1 MNSRCYALSMS
12 LMCKDPMSLSD
23 ASPAGEQPLGSAFL
37 TLLHGY
43 GVEVVFGMPGVH
55 NLELYRGLAESG
67 ITHVLVRHEQA
78 AGFMADG
85 YARASGKPGVAF
97 TISGPGVTNAATAL
111 GQAYSDSVPVLLVSS
126 ALYRHQI
133 GIERGKVH
141 EMPDQLGAVA
151 QFCKVSGLAQSPAQA
166 EDFVHRAF
174 CAFASGR
181 PRPAH
186 VSLPQ
191 DILELETTAFGPARA
206 LPSRPVPPRAAIAHA
221 VALLA
226 KAQRPALI
234 VGGGGCDAG
243 EALRSIAEKCG
254 AAVITTIAGKGVMD
268 DSHALCLGST
278 LQRPCVQEYLE
289 RCDLVF
295 AIGTELAEPDLYITA
310 DAETETNGVVQ
321 QPDRLELSGKVIRLD
336 IDPAMTV
343 RDFAPALALTGDANA
358 TLQLIDADLPGPD
371 KAHRQLE
378 TISRLKELAYR
389 PATRREAAHQIVLDT
404 IREALPDDGIMAGD
418 MTQLAYTGCVLF
430 RSKSPRTWLF
440 PNGFGTLGY
449 ALPAAIGAR
458 FAAPEKAVVA
468 LVGDGGFMF
477 TLAELATAAEH
488 ELPIAI
494 VLWDNSAL
502 SEIRDGMNARGIAP
516 VAVTPTAPDFAAIAR
531 AFGCAYTAPEDARQL
546 SEQLSEAFGRT
557 RPTIIHL
564 REDTVMD
571 WPAV

>member
-1 MNSRCYALSMS
+1 MS
-12 LMCKDPMSLSD
+12 HYDTVHI
-23 ASPAGEQPLGSAFL
+23 GEQPVGTAFL
-37 TLLHGY
+37 SLLRSY
-43 GVEVVFGMPGVH
+43 DVEVVFGMPGVH
-55 NLELYRGLAESG
+55 NLELYRGLAASG
-67 ITHVLVRHEQA
+67 ITHVLIRHEQA

-97 TISGPGVTNAATAL
+97 TISGPGVTNIATAL
-111 GQAYSDSVPVLLVSS
+111 GQAYSDSVPVFLISS

-174 CAFASGR
+174 CMFASSR

-186 VSLPQ
+186 ISLPQ
-191 DILELETTAFGPARA
+191 DILELATTPFGPPRA
-206 LPSRPVPPRAAIAHA
+206 IPSRPVPPRNAIAHA

-226 KAQRPALI
+226 EAKRPALI

-243 EALRSIAEKCG
+243 VALLSIAEKCG
-254 AAVITTIAGKGVMD
+254 AAVITTIAGKGAVD
-268 DSHALCLGST
+268 DSHDLSLGST

-336 IDPAMTV
+336 IDPSMTV
-343 RDFAPALALTGDANA
+343 RDFGPALALTGDANE
-358 TLQLIDADLPGPD
+358 TLQLIDADLPRSN

-378 TISRLKELAYR
+378 TIARLKQLVYR
-389 PATRREAAHQIVLDT
+389 PATRREAAHQVVLDA
-404 IREALPDDGIMAGD
+404 IREVLPDDGIMAGD

-430 RSKSPRTWLF
+430 RSKRPRSWLF

-449 ALPAAIGAR
+449 ALPAAIGAS
-458 FAAPEKAVVA
+458 FAAPQKAVVA

-488 ELPIAI
+488 RLPLAI

-502 SEIRDGMNARGIAP
+502 AEIRDGMDARGIAP
-516 VAVTPTAPDFAAIAR
+516 MAVTPTAPDFADIAR
-531 AFGCAYTAPEDARQL
+531 AFGCAYAAPEDAGQL
-546 SEQLSEAFGRT
+546 SKKLSEAFGET

-571 WPAV
+571 WPTA